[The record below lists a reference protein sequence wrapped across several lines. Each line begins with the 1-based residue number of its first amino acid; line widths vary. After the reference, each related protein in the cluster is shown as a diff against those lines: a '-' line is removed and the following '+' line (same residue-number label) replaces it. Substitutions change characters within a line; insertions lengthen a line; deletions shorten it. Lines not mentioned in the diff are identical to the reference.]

1 MAIAMYFT
9 SRLKPSTQRLK
20 LLPAWLAIGALALMA
35 QLPDKLRL
43 VFGAQVGKLFYL
55 VNAKRRRIANINLEL
70 CFPHWPLEKRKQ
82 VISEHFK
89 IYGQAIVDLGM
100 VSLSSEERLN
110 AVINVEGFENYRRVS
125 NAGHAVIFLTPH
137 LVGVDITGTML
148 SRHLPV
154 CTMMRDHKN
163 PVLNN
168 RLKANRKRFGLKLYT
183 RSQGLLP
190 LVQNLKKRVS
200 CYYIADEDFGMS
212 NSIFVPFFGV
222 PVATLNT
229 LGRMARLTNAKVL
242 PVRSYLD
249 SKTGRY
255 DITIEAPLE
264 NFPTDDSYTNARRMN
279 AIFENMISTA
289 PEQYLWT
296 LRWFKSRPDNGTP
309 PY

>member
-1 MAIAMYFT
+1 
-9 SRLKPSTQRLK
+9 
-20 LLPAWLAIGALALMA
+20 
-35 QLPDKLRL
+35 
-43 VFGAQVGKLFYL
+43 
-55 VNAKRRRIANINLEL
+55 
-70 CFPHWPLEKRKQ
+70 
-82 VISEHFK
+82 
-89 IYGQAIVDLGM
+89 
-100 VSLSSEERLN
+100 
-110 AVINVEGFENYRRVS
+110 
-125 NAGHAVIFLTPH
+125 
-137 LVGVDITGTML
+137 
-148 SRHLPV
+148 
-154 CTMMRDHKN
+154 MMRDHKN

-190 LVQNLKKRVS
+190 LVQNLKRKVS
-200 CYYIADEDFGMS
+200 CYYIADEDFGTN

-242 PVRSYLD
+242 PVRSHLD

-264 NFPTDDSYTNARRMN
+264 KFPTDDSYTNARRMN
-279 AIFENMISTA
+279 AIFENMISAA

>member
-1 MAIAMYFT
+1 MYFT

-20 LLPAWLAIGALALMA
+20 LLPAWLAIGVLALMA
-35 QLPDKLRL
+35 QLPGKLRL
-43 VFGAQVGKLFYL
+43 VFGAQVGRLFYL
-55 VNAKRRRIANINLEL
+55 VNAKRRRIAHINLEL

-82 VISEHFK
+82 VIRDHFK
-89 IYGQAIVDLGM
+89 IYGQAVVDLGM

-137 LVGVDITGTML
+137 LVGVDITGTLL

-190 LVQNLKKRVS
+190 LVQNLKKKVS
-200 CYYIADEDFGMS
+200 CYYIADEDFGRN

-249 SKTGRY
+249 SKSGRY

-279 AIFENMISTA
+279 AIFENMISAA

>member
-1 MAIAMYFT
+1 MANAMYFT

-35 QLPDKLRL
+35 QLPGKLRL
-43 VFGAQVGKLFYL
+43 LFGAQVGKLFYL
-55 VNAKRRRIANINLEL
+55 VNAKRRRIAHINLEL

-82 VISEHFK
+82 VIREHFK

-110 AVINVEGFENYRRVS
+110 AVINIEGFENYRKVS

-137 LVGVDITGTML
+137 LVGVDIAGTLL

-190 LVQNLKKRVS
+190 LVQNLKKKVS
-200 CYYIADEDFGMS
+200 CYYIADEDFGEN

-229 LGRMARLTNAKVL
+229 LGRMARLTDAKVL

-279 AIFENMISTA
+279 AIFENMISAA

>member
-1 MAIAMYFT
+1 MYFT
-9 SRLKPSTQRLK
+9 SRLKPSTRRLK

-35 QLPDKLRL
+35 QLPSKLRL
-43 VFGAQVGKLFYL
+43 VFGAQVGRLFYL
-55 VNAKRRRIANINLEL
+55 VNAKRRRIAHINLEL
-70 CFPHWPLEKRKQ
+70 CFPHWPLEKRRQ
-82 VISEHFK
+82 VIREHFK
-89 IYGQAIVDLGM
+89 IYGQAVVDLGM

-110 AVINVEGFENYRRVS
+110 AVINIEGFENYRRVR

-137 LVGVDITGTML
+137 LVGVDIAGTLL

-190 LVQNLKKRVS
+190 LVQNLKKKVS
-200 CYYIADEDFGMS
+200 CYYIADEDFGVN
-212 NSIFVPFFGV
+212 NSLFVPFFGV

-229 LGRMARLTNAKVL
+229 LGRMARLTNARVL

-279 AIFENMISTA
+279 AIFEKMISAA

>member
-1 MAIAMYFT
+1 MATAMYFT
-9 SRLKPSTQRLK
+9 SRLKPSTQRLR

-43 VFGAQVGKLFYL
+43 VFGAQVGRLFYL
-55 VNAKRRRIANINLEL
+55 VNAKRRRIAHINLEL
-70 CFPHWPLEKRKQ
+70 CFPHWPLEKRRQ
-82 VISEHFK
+82 VIREHFK

-110 AVINVEGFENYRRVS
+110 AVINIEGFENYRRVS

-137 LVGVDITGTML
+137 LVGVDIAGTLL

-190 LVQNLKKRVS
+190 LVQNLKKKVS
-200 CYYIADEDFGMS
+200 CYYIADEDFGVN

-249 SKTGRY
+249 SKSGRY

-279 AIFENMISTA
+279 AIFEKMISAA

>member
-1 MAIAMYFT
+1 MTNTMYFT

-20 LLPAWLAIGALALMA
+20 LLPAWLAIGVLALMA
-35 QLPDKLRL
+35 QLPGKLRL
-43 VFGAQVGKLFYL
+43 VFGAQVGRLFYL
-55 VNAKRRRIANINLEL
+55 VNTKRRRIAHINLEL

-82 VISEHFK
+82 VIREHFK
-89 IYGQAIVDLGM
+89 IYGQAVVDLGM

-110 AVINVEGFENYRRVS
+110 AVINIEGFENYRRIS

-137 LVGVDITGTML
+137 LVGVDIAGTLL

-190 LVQNLKKRVS
+190 LVQNLKKKVS
-200 CYYIADEDFGMS
+200 CYYIADEDFGVN

-279 AIFENMISTA
+279 AIFENMISAA

>member
-1 MAIAMYFT
+1 MTNTMYFT

-20 LLPAWLAIGALALMA
+20 LLPAWLAIGVLALMA
-35 QLPDKLRL
+35 QLPGKLRL
-43 VFGAQVGKLFYL
+43 VFGAQVGRLFYL
-55 VNAKRRRIANINLEL
+55 ANAKRRRIAHINLEL

-82 VISEHFK
+82 VIREHFK
-89 IYGQAIVDLGM
+89 IYGQAVVDLGM

-110 AVINVEGFENYRRVS
+110 AVINIEGFENYRRIS

-137 LVGVDITGTML
+137 LVGVDIAGTLL

-190 LVQNLKKRVS
+190 LVQNLKKKVS
-200 CYYIADEDFGMS
+200 CYYIADEDFGVN

-279 AIFENMISTA
+279 AIFENMISAA

>member
-1 MAIAMYFT
+1 
-9 SRLKPSTQRLK
+9 
-20 LLPAWLAIGALALMA
+20 MA

-43 VFGAQVGKLFYL
+43 LFGAQVGRMFYL
-55 VNAKRRRIANINLEL
+55 VNAKRRRIAHINLEL

-82 VISEHFK
+82 VIREHFK

-110 AVINVEGFENYRRVS
+110 AVINIEGFENYRRVS

-137 LVGVDITGTML
+137 LVGVDITGTLL

-190 LVQNLKKRVS
+190 LVQNLKKKVS
-200 CYYIADEDFGMS
+200 CYYIADEDFGVN

-249 SKTGRY
+249 SNTGRY

-279 AIFENMISTA
+279 AIFENMISAA

>member
-1 MAIAMYFT
+1 MANAMYFT

-35 QLPDKLRL
+35 QLPGKLRL
-43 VFGAQVGKLFYL
+43 AFGAQVGRLFYL
-55 VNAKRRRIANINLEL
+55 VNAKRRRIAHINLEL
-70 CFPHWPLEKRKQ
+70 CFPHWPLEKRRQ
-82 VISEHFK
+82 VIREHFK

-110 AVINVEGFENYRRVS
+110 AVINIEGFENYRKVR

-137 LVGVDITGTML
+137 LVGVDIAGTLL

-190 LVQNLKKRVS
+190 LVQNLKKKVS
-200 CYYIADEDFGMS
+200 CYYIADEDFGVNS
-212 NSIFVPFFGV
+212 SIFVPFFGV

-229 LGRMARLTNAKVL
+229 LGRMARLTDAKVL

-279 AIFENMISTA
+279 AIFENMIAAA

>member
-1 MAIAMYFT
+1 MATAMYFT

-43 VFGAQVGKLFYL
+43 VFGAQVGRLFYL
-55 VNAKRRRIANINLEL
+55 VNAKRRRIAHINLEL
-70 CFPHWPLEKRKQ
+70 CFPHWPLEKRRQ
-82 VISEHFK
+82 VIREHFK

-110 AVINVEGFENYRRVS
+110 AVINIEGFENYRRVS

-137 LVGVDITGTML
+137 LVGVDIAGTLL

-190 LVQNLKKRVS
+190 LVQNLKKKVS
-200 CYYIADEDFGMS
+200 CYYIADEDFGVN
-212 NSIFVPFFGV
+212 NSIFVSFFGV

-279 AIFENMISTA
+279 AIFEKMISAA

>member
-1 MAIAMYFT
+1 MANAMYFT

-35 QLPDKLRL
+35 QLPGKLRL
-43 VFGAQVGKLFYL
+43 AFGAQVGRLFYL
-55 VNAKRRRIANINLEL
+55 VNAKRRRIAHINLEL
-70 CFPHWPLEKRKQ
+70 CFPHWPLEKRRQ
-82 VISEHFK
+82 VIREHFK

-110 AVINVEGFENYRRVS
+110 AVINIEGFENYRRVR

-137 LVGVDITGTML
+137 LVGVDIAGTLL

-190 LVQNLKKRVS
+190 LVQNLKKKVS
-200 CYYIADEDFGMS
+200 CYYIADEDFGVNS
-212 NSIFVPFFGV
+212 SIFVPFFGV

-229 LGRMARLTNAKVL
+229 LGRMARLTDAKVL

-279 AIFENMISTA
+279 AIFENMIAAA

>member
-1 MAIAMYFT
+1 MYFT

-35 QLPDKLRL
+35 QLPGKLRL
-43 VFGAQVGKLFYL
+43 AFGAQVGRLFYL
-55 VNAKRRRIANINLEL
+55 VNAKRRRIAHINLEL
-70 CFPHWPLEKRKQ
+70 CFPHWPLEKRRQ
-82 VISEHFK
+82 VIREHFK

-110 AVINVEGFENYRRVS
+110 AVINIEGFENYRRVR

-137 LVGVDITGTML
+137 LVGVDIAGTLL

-190 LVQNLKKRVS
+190 LVQNLKKKVS
-200 CYYIADEDFGMS
+200 CYYIADEDFGVNS
-212 NSIFVPFFGV
+212 SIFVPFFGV

-229 LGRMARLTNAKVL
+229 LGRMARLTDAKVL

-279 AIFENMISTA
+279 AIFENMIAAA

>member
-1 MAIAMYFT
+1 MANAMYFT

-35 QLPDKLRL
+35 QLPGKLRL
-43 VFGAQVGKLFYL
+43 VFGAQLGRLFYL
-55 VNAKRRRIANINLEL
+55 VNAKRRRIAHINLEL

-82 VISEHFK
+82 VIREHFK

-110 AVINVEGFENYRRVS
+110 AVINIEGFENYRKVS

-137 LVGVDITGTML
+137 LVGVDIAGTLL

-190 LVQNLKKRVS
+190 LVQNLKKKVS
-200 CYYIADEDFGMS
+200 CYYIADEDFGVN

-229 LGRMARLTNAKVL
+229 LGRMARLTDAKVL

-279 AIFENMISTA
+279 AIFENMISAA

>member
-1 MAIAMYFT
+1 MTNTMYFT

-20 LLPAWLAIGALALMA
+20 LLPAWLAIGVLALMA
-35 QLPDKLRL
+35 QLPGKLRL
-43 VFGAQVGKLFYL
+43 VFGAQVGRLFYL
-55 VNAKRRRIANINLEL
+55 VNAKRRRIAHINLEL

-82 VISEHFK
+82 VIREHFK
-89 IYGQAIVDLGM
+89 IYGQAVVDLGM

-110 AVINVEGFENYRRVS
+110 AVINIEGFENYRRIS

-137 LVGVDITGTML
+137 LVGVDIAGTLL

-190 LVQNLKKRVS
+190 LVQNLKKKVS
-200 CYYIADEDFGMS
+200 CYYIADEDFGVN

-279 AIFENMISTA
+279 AIFENMISAA

>member
-1 MAIAMYFT
+1 MANTMYLT

-35 QLPDKLRL
+35 QLPGKLRL
-43 VFGAQVGKLFYL
+43 VFGAQVGRLFYL
-55 VNAKRRRIANINLEL
+55 VNAKRRRIAHINLEL

-82 VISEHFK
+82 VIRDHFK

-110 AVINVEGFENYRRVS
+110 AVINIEGFENYRSVR
-125 NAGHAVIFLTPH
+125 NAGNAVIFLTPH
-137 LVGVDITGTML
+137 LVGVDIAGTLL

-190 LVQNLKKRVS
+190 LVQNLKKKVS
-200 CYYIADEDFGMS
+200 CYYIADEDFGVN

-229 LGRMARLTNAKVL
+229 LGRMARLTNARVL

-279 AIFENMISTA
+279 AIFENMISAA

>member
-1 MAIAMYFT
+1 MANAMYFT

-35 QLPDKLRL
+35 QLPGKLRL
-43 VFGAQVGKLFYL
+43 AFGAQVGRLFYL
-55 VNAKRRRIANINLEL
+55 VNAKRRRIAHINLEL
-70 CFPHWPLEKRKQ
+70 CFPHWPLEKRRQ
-82 VISEHFK
+82 VIREHFK

-110 AVINVEGFENYRRVS
+110 AVINIEGFENYRRVR

-137 LVGVDITGTML
+137 LVGVDIAGTLL

-190 LVQNLKKRVS
+190 LVQNLKKKVS
-200 CYYIADEDFGMS
+200 CYYIADEDFGVNS
-212 NSIFVPFFGV
+212 SIFVPFFGV

-229 LGRMARLTNAKVL
+229 LGRMARLTDAKVL

-279 AIFENMISTA
+279 AIFENMIAAA
-289 PEQYLWT
+289 PEQY
-296 LRWFKSRPDNGTP
+296 
-309 PY
+309 

>member
-1 MAIAMYFT
+1 MANAMYFT

-35 QLPDKLRL
+35 QLPGKLRL
-43 VFGAQVGKLFYL
+43 AFGAQVGRLFYL
-55 VNAKRRRIANINLEL
+55 VNAKRRRIAHINLEL
-70 CFPHWPLEKRKQ
+70 CFPHWPLEKRRQ
-82 VISEHFK
+82 VIREHFK

-110 AVINVEGFENYRRVS
+110 AVINIEGFENYRRVR

-137 LVGVDITGTML
+137 LVGVDIAGTLL

-154 CTMMRDHKN
+154 CTIMRDHKN

-190 LVQNLKKRVS
+190 LVQNLKKKVS
-200 CYYIADEDFGMS
+200 CYYIADEDFGVNS
-212 NSIFVPFFGV
+212 SIFVPFFGV

-229 LGRMARLTNAKVL
+229 LGRMARLTDAKVL

-279 AIFENMISTA
+279 AIFENMIAAA

>member
-1 MAIAMYFT
+1 MANTMYFT

-20 LLPAWLAIGALALMA
+20 LLPAWLAIGALTLMA

-43 VFGAQVGKLFYL
+43 VFGAQVGRLFYL
-55 VNAKRRRIANINLEL
+55 VNAKRRRIAHINLEL

-82 VISEHFK
+82 VIREHFK

-110 AVINVEGFENYRRVS
+110 AVINIEGFENYRRVS
-125 NAGHAVIFLTPH
+125 SAGHAVIFLTPH
-137 LVGVDITGTML
+137 LVGVDIAGTLL

-190 LVQNLKKRVS
+190 LVQNLKKKVS
-200 CYYIADEDFGMS
+200 CYYIADEDFGVN

-229 LGRMARLTNAKVL
+229 LGRMARLTDAKVL

-255 DITIEAPLE
+255 DITIGAPLE

-279 AIFENMISTA
+279 AIFEKMISAA